1 MLSLSVFGHVDTS
14 SSGRKQRERS
24 FDRPYR
30 RESLSRYLQYLQ
42 QQQKEQQYRHH
53 QHRKQQQQQQQ
64 QQRQHQALWPPD
76 RSGQPM
82 KSPCDARS
90 EAVTFLGLLRHEE
103 ERLVERTKQLV
114 RRDRAFIQEVF
125 TSMVDEWTPLHA
137 CTLRGARKLV
147 KVALKAGVDPD
158 LEMGVPEGLPGRCA
172 PLHLAAY
179 RGDVSI
185 LQLLV
190 QNGAQLDKRDNL
202 NRTPLYYA
210 VQRRNTLAARKLIK
224 YGADFSALSADERD
238 FFKEDISKRGT
249 AAVLCIPVPVRHGSQ
264 KHKHHENYHSSSGG
278 SSTHNTSTTTSS
290 SGYHHRHQQHRSSS
304 SSGGG
309 GGTSLKYKVD
319 S

>member
-1 MLSLSVFGHVDTS
+1 
-14 SSGRKQRERS
+14 
-24 FDRPYR
+24 
-30 RESLSRYLQYLQ
+30 
-42 QQQKEQQYRHH
+42 
-53 QHRKQQQQQQQ
+53 
-64 QQRQHQALWPPD
+64 
-76 RSGQPM
+76 
-82 KSPCDARS
+82 
-90 EAVTFLGLLRHEE
+90 
-103 ERLVERTKQLV
+103 
-114 RRDRAFIQEVF
+114 
-125 TSMVDEWTPLHA
+125 
-137 CTLRGARKLV
+137 
-147 KVALKAGVDPD
+147 
-158 LEMGVPEGLPGRCA
+158 MGVPEGLPGRCA

-224 YGADFSALSADERD
+224 YGADFSALSQDERD

-264 KHKHHENYHSSSGG
+264 KHKHHDNYHSSSGG
-278 SSTHNTSTTTSS
+278 SSTHNNSTSTTSS

-309 GGTSLKYKVD
+309 SSLKYKVG

>member
-1 MLSLSVFGHVDTS
+1 MLSLSVFGHVGS
-14 SSGRKQRERS
+14 SSSSRKKKPRS
-24 FDRPYR
+24 LEGLVTARKPYR
-30 RESLSRYLQYLQ
+30 RDSLSRYLQYLQ
-42 QQQKEQQYRHH
+42 QHQQP
-53 QHRKQQQQQQQ
+53 QHIR
-64 QQRQHQALWPPD
+64 RRPNCGG
-76 RSGQPM
+76 GQPM

-103 ERLVERTKQLV
+103 DRLVERTKELV

-125 TSMVDEWTPLHA
+125 TCMVDEWTPLHA

-190 QNGAQLDKRDNL
+190 QHGAHLDKHDDL

-264 KHKHHENYHSSSGG
+264 KHKHHHHNHDNYHNTTTGSSS
-278 SSTHNTSTTTSS
+278 SNHNTSTTSS
-290 SGYHHRHQQHRSSS
+290 SSYHHQHHHQHRSSS

-309 GGTSLKYKVD
+309 GSSLKYKTD

>member
-1 MLSLSVFGHVDTS
+1 
-14 SSGRKQRERS
+14 
-24 FDRPYR
+24 
-30 RESLSRYLQYLQ
+30 
-42 QQQKEQQYRHH
+42 
-53 QHRKQQQQQQQ
+53 
-64 QQRQHQALWPPD
+64 
-76 RSGQPM
+76 M

-103 ERLVERTKQLV
+103 DRLVERTKQLV

-125 TSMVDEWTPLHA
+125 TSLVDEWTPLHA

-190 QNGAQLDKRDNL
+190 QHGAHLDKRDNL
-202 NRTPLYYA
+202 NRTALYYA

-238 FFKEDISKRGT
+238 FFKEDISRRGT

-264 KHKHHENYHSSSGG
+264 KHKHHDNYNSSS
-278 SSTHNTSTTTSS
+278 SNHTTSTATTTSS
-290 SGYHHRHQQHRSSS
+290 SSYRHHQHRSSS

-309 GGTSLKYKVD
+309 GGSSFKYKVG

>member
-1 MLSLSVFGHVDTS
+1 
-14 SSGRKQRERS
+14 
-24 FDRPYR
+24 
-30 RESLSRYLQYLQ
+30 
-42 QQQKEQQYRHH
+42 
-53 QHRKQQQQQQQ
+53 
-64 QQRQHQALWPPD
+64 
-76 RSGQPM
+76 M

-103 ERLVERTKQLV
+103 EHLVERTKELL

-190 QNGAQLDKRDNL
+190 HHGAHLDKHDNL
-202 NRTPLYYA
+202 NRTPLFYA

-224 YGADFSALSADERD
+224 YGADFSVLSTDERD

-249 AAVLCIPVPVRHGSQ
+249 AAVLCIPVPVRHGS
-264 KHKHHENYHSSSGG
+264 HKHHKNHENYNHSSSRG
-278 SSTHNTSTTTSS
+278 SSSNYNTSAPNSTS
-290 SGYHHRHQQHRSSS
+290 HHRHHQHRSSS

-309 GGTSLKYKVD
+309 SSLKYKVD